1 MRKIILSLLLCV
13 TMGMAGTPFGGKI
26 MLLDQN
32 ATDLIYALPLN
43 KPVYKKWLCEA
54 SLKNK
59 KKVQF
64 VSVKSMM
71 QVYYH
76 QDYFKRHKLLDA
88 SIDKIYVQDFISG
101 QKIMAD
107 KAVYVFG
114 SRQVGPHGD
123 DLIPFASEE
132 NAKLFMLK
140 SGGTKILPYT
150 KLTKGLIK
158 YLDM

>member
-1 MRKIILSLLLCV
+1 MRKIILSLLLCA
-13 TMGMAGTPFGGKI
+13 TIGIAGTSFNTKI
-26 MLLDQN
+26 LLLDQN
-32 ATDLIYALPLN
+32 ATDPVYILPL
-43 KPVYKKWLCEA
+43 KQYKKWLCEA
-54 SLKNK
+54 ELKNK

-76 QDYFKRHKLLDA
+76 QEYFIKHHLLPTG
-88 SIDKIYVQDFISG
+88 IKTMYVQDFISG
-101 QKIMAD
+101 QRVDAT

-114 SRQVGPHGD
+114 SRITGPHGD

-132 NAKLFMLK
+132 NAKLFMMK
-140 SGGTKILPYT
+140 NGGTKILPFK
-150 KLTKGLIK
+150 KLNKGLIR